1 MGGGVGMVCINTVKY
16 GHSLQHVTRF
26 KCMIYCHNRVTLS
39 DARVGTG
46 GVGRRGEHRKKLNSF
61 VARLGG
67 GLELIIIST
76 SSINRHINAHT

>member
-1 MGGGVGMVCINTVKY
+1 MVCINTIKY
-16 GHSLQHVTRF
+16 CHSLQHVARF

-39 DARVGTG
+39 DARRYARVGTG
-46 GVGRRGEHRKKLNSF
+46 GGGRWGGHTKKLNSF